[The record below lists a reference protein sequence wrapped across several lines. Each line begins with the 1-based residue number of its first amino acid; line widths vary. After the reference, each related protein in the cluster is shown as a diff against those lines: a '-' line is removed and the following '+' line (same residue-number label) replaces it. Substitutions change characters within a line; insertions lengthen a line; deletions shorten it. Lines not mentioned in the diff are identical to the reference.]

1 MADTSLSR
9 HANRSAAVT
18 FGTDGIPAAISFGR
32 TQLTVTGVLDT
43 WREWY
48 DVLDGGPE
56 RDIWILETGNG
67 ICEVHGLRAAITDQ
81 AQGDSE
87 RPYDQWLLCRWED

>member
-1 MADTSLSR
+1 MSRYADKP
-9 HANRSAAVT
+9 AVVV
-18 FGTDGIPAAISFGR
+18 FGSNGIPAEVSFGR
-32 TQLTVTGVLDT
+32 TRLTVIGVMDA

-81 AQGDSE
+81 FQAE
-87 RPYDQWLLCRWED
+87 RPCDQWLLCRWED